1 MSKLN
6 YNQMKIFSFAA
17 ALTAFVASALKPRDI
32 APNFVDVNAV
42 KGLELSKVSLSE
54 YKDKWL
60 VILFYPFDF
69 TYVCP
74 TELIAFSDAI

>member
-1 MSKLN
+1 
-6 YNQMKIFSFAA
+6 MKIFSFAA
-17 ALTAFVASALKPRDI
+17 ALTAVVSNALKPRDI
-32 APNFVDVNAV
+32 APDFTNVNAV
-42 KGLELSKVSLSE
+42 LGTEITKVSLSNYE
-54 YKDKWL
+54 NKWL